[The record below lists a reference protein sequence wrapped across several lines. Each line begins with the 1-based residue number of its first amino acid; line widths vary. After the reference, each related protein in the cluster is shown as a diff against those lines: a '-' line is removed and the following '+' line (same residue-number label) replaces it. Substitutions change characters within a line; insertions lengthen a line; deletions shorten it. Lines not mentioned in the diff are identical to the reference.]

1 MENNLSLMDDF
12 NMKDDTDK
20 KYFDKHVEEEIEV
33 LEKFELLN
41 ELVSED
47 KKNNA

>member
-12 NMKDDTDK
+12 NMKDDK
-20 KYFDKHVEEEIEV
+20 EEKYFDKHIEEEIET
-33 LEKFELLN
+33 LKEFELLN
-41 ELVSED
+41 ELVNED